1 MRYLPSDKYNVA
13 WFKLAE
19 CVARGERERALGVYR
34 LLAHSFD
41 DPAFACQLE
50 GDILVAFSDGAGA
63 VEKYKEAVEL
73 YKNSGRMLEAAA
85 VGEHI
90 LVLVSEKQES
100 IELLIELYK
109 GLGNDYKTATYLHML
124 FALALGMYDL
134 ERAAQI
140 IDDYEALVGMT
151 KALPE
156 RQQLLFACIKNQ
168 PMPQEAELRQLELV
182 LNGLLEGGGT
192 SELNSFLSYIEGLNP
207 YYRAAATQYLEKHT

>member
-41 DPAFACQLE
+41 DPAFASQLE
-50 GDILVAFSDGAGA
+50 GDILVAFSDGVGA
-63 VEKYKEAVEL
+63 VEKYKESVEL
-73 YKNSGRMLEAAA
+73 YKSSGRMLEAAA

-109 GLGNDYKTATYLHML
+109 GLGNDHKTAIYLHML
-124 FALALGMYDL
+124 FALALGMHELD
-134 ERAAQI
+134 RAALI
-140 IDDYEALVGMT
+140 LDEYELLVGT
-151 KALPE
+151 AKALPE
-156 RQQLLFACIKNQ
+156 RQQLLFSFIKNQ
-168 PMPQEAELRQLELV
+168 PMPQEEGLRQLELV
-182 LNGLLEGGGT
+182 LNGLLDGANT
-192 SELNSFLSYIEGLNP
+192 PELNAVLSYIEGLNP
-207 YYRAAATQYLEKHT
+207 YYRVAAHEHIEKTK

>member
-41 DPAFACQLE
+41 DPAFASQLE
-50 GDILVAFSDGAGA
+50 GDILVAFADPLAA
-63 VEKYKEAVEL
+63 VEKYKESVAL
-73 YKNSGRMLEAAA
+73 YKNSGRILEAAA
-85 VGEHI
+85 VAEHI

-100 IELLIELYK
+100 IELLIELYRA
-109 GLGNDYKTATYLHML
+109 LGNEYKMSVYLHML
-124 FALALGMYDL
+124 FALSLGMHDL
-134 ERAAQI
+134 DRAVQI
-140 IDDYEALVGMT
+140 IDEYEALVGSA

-168 PMPQEAELRQLELV
+168 PMPQEQELHQLEVV
-182 LNGLLEGGGT
+182 LSCLLENEEP
-192 SELNSFLSYIEGLNP
+192 SALNAFLSYIEGLNL
-207 YYRAAATQYLEKHT
+207 YYRQAATQYLEKHS